1 MHSTPMVSRSSVRG
15 FTLIEVVLV
24 VLMMAVL
31 LAMAAFSF
39 TGLGE
44 DDPVKGPGDE
54 LIRLSK
60 QAVRAAAIQGRPFNI
75 LFEKEGFTLSGWEG
89 KGSGSVPLK
98 EGTTLSILR
107 WGQKEWIPAEG
118 QVWMFGG
125 NGLCDPIKVRI
136 ESGGSRLEMGFNPLT
151 GSPTEQTLTTKS
163 E

>member
-1 MHSTPMVSRSSVRG
+1 MHLHPLDSRRSARG
-15 FTLIEVVLV
+15 FTLIEVVIV

-39 TGLGE
+39 TGLGD

-60 QAVRAAAIQGRPFNI
+60 QAVRAAAIQGRPFHI
-75 LFEKEGFTLSGWEG
+75 HFEKDHFALAGWEG
-89 KGSGSVPLK
+89 KGDSQVGIN
-98 EGTTLSILR
+98 EGTQIFILR
-107 WGQKEWIPAEG
+107 WGEKEWRPAEG

-136 ESGGSRLEMGFNPLT
+136 ESGSARLEMGFNPLT
-151 GSPTEQTLTTKS
+151 GSPVDQTLTTS
-163 E
+163 S

>member
-1 MHSTPMVSRSSVRG
+1 
-15 FTLIEVVLV
+15 
-24 VLMMAVL
+24 
-31 LAMAAFSF
+31 
-39 TGLGE
+39 
-44 DDPVKGPGDE
+44 
-54 LIRLSK
+54 
-60 QAVRAAAIQGRPFNI
+60 
-75 LFEKEGFTLSGWEG
+75 
-89 KGSGSVPLK
+89 VPLV
-98 EGTTLSILR
+98 EGTTISILR